1 MKNDMR
7 ITYPLWQMAGI
18 FIIMGFVLLVGYAAT
33 VNTFSDGGFGF
44 EISINGTSGILLNA
58 MLVIVVLYL
67 SMFYYRIS
75 KHNKRMPKHKISMTT
90 YKPQEYLEDDE
101 LFQDLTKQ
109 ATKKVYTFFAWALP
123 IMAAVYM
130 LFPISKTWMIS
141 GILLLAAGQYWI
153 FYRTIKK
160 FMSSVD

>member
-44 EISINGTSGILLNA
+44 EISMSGNSGILLNA
-58 MLVIVVLYL
+58 MMVIVVFYL
-67 SMFYYRIS
+67 LLFCLRIA

-101 LFQDLTKQ
+101 LFQDVTKQ
-109 ATKKVYTFFAWALP
+109 ATKKVYTYFAWALP
-123 IMAAVYM
+123 VMAGVYLM
-130 LFPISKTWMIS
+130 LPISKTWMIV
-141 GILLLAAGQYWI
+141 GVLLLAAGQYWI
-153 FYRTIKK
+153 YYRTIRK
-160 FMSSVD
+160 FMSSV

>member
-44 EISINGTSGILLNA
+44 EFSISGNSGILLNV

-67 SMFYYRIS
+67 ILFFYNIK
-75 KHNKRMPKHKISMTT
+75 KHNERMPKHKISMTT

-101 LFQDLTKQ
+101 LFQDVTKQ
-109 ATKKVYTFFAWALP
+109 ATKKVYTYFAWALP
-123 IMAAVYM
+123 IMAGVYLM
-130 LFPISKTWMIS
+130 LPIGKMWMTV

-153 FYRTIKK
+153 YYRTIKK
-160 FMSSVD
+160 FISSV

>member
-44 EISINGTSGILLNA
+44 EFSISGNSGILLNV
-58 MLVIVVLYL
+58 MMVIVFLYL
-67 SMFYYRIS
+67 ILFFYNIK
-75 KHNKRMPKHKISMTT
+75 KHNERMPKQKISMTT

-101 LFQDLTKQ
+101 LFQDVTKQ
-109 ATKKVYTFFAWALP
+109 ATKKVYTYFAWELP
-123 IMAAVYM
+123 IMAVVYLM
-130 LFPISKTWMIS
+130 LPIGKMWMTV
-141 GILLLAAGQYWI
+141 GVLLLAAGQYWI
-153 FYRTIKK
+153 YYRTIKK
-160 FMSSVD
+160 FISSV